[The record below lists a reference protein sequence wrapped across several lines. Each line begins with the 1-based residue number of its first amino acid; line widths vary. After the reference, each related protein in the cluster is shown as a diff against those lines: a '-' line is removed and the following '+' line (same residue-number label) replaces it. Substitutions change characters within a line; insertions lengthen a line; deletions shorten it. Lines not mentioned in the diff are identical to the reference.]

1 MEYKQ
6 IIWKEIIETEKKAD
20 APQTDDAEVSRISL
34 CVVIGLLFLALIW
47 KFAGAQLAKK
57 GIVLSNDTAAKTV
70 SETAPEAEDGSGNAG
85 IKKLAETTPPNET
98 RDGSTARRWWYATD
112 ATTYYVN
119 GWADIDGNQYH
130 FDSNGYMATGGK
142 RSAEKAVTLMTRV
155 FTSQTATAR

>member
-1 MEYKQ
+1 MMQK
-6 IIWKEIIETEKKAD
+6 
-20 APQTDDAEVSRISL
+20 VSRISL

-98 RDGSTARRWWYATD
+98 PGWQYSSSGWWYATV
-112 ATTYYVN
+112 ATTYYVY
-119 GWADIDGNQYH
+119 GCADIDGNQ
-130 FDSNGYMATGGK
+130 
-142 RSAEKAVTLMTRV
+142 
-155 FTSQTATAR
+155 

>member
-1 MEYKQ
+1 MQK
-6 IIWKEIIETEKKAD
+6 
-20 APQTDDAEVSRISL
+20 VSRISL

-70 SETAPEAEDGSGNAG
+70 SLRRPRRRMRR
-85 IKKLAETTPPNET
+85 
-98 RDGSTARRWWYATD
+98 RDGSTARRAGGTQRMPQR
-112 ATTYYVN
+112 TTSTAGQISTETSTILIPMVT
-119 GWADIDGNQYH
+119 WRPA
-130 FDSNGYMATGGK
+130 GK

>member
-1 MEYKQ
+1 MRRRQMMQK
-6 IIWKEIIETEKKAD
+6 
-20 APQTDDAEVSRISL
+20 VSRISL

-98 RDGSTARRWWYATD
+98 RDGSTASSGWWYATD
-112 ATTYYVN
+112 ATTYTSTAGQISTETSTILIPMVT
-119 GWADIDGNQYH
+119 WRPA
-130 FDSNGYMATGGK
+130 GK